1 MDKWKIGKWKIGK
14 WSLDKLNLES
24 FRKWIIPG
32 LLVLVLAAVGTWGYR
47 EYYDRQRLQNRA
59 ESQYQLS
66 FHELSWHVDM
76 ISGQLAQLIV
86 ASSKEQNVLGLA
98 TVWRQ
103 VFAAQANIGGLPL
116 AFVPLSKTEKFLF
129 DAGEVS
135 FALLS
140 RVTQSNAGLADQD
153 AEIIA
158 ELYDR
163 AKLLKN
169 ELASMGA
176 QILNRQLSWT
186 QVEMAALQF
195 NGELEDNTIIN
206 GFQLMEKKM
215 EEYPEINLGDDF
227 AQVKPDVK
235 KVEGNMEISPGKAI
249 EIARNWWFGQEDK
262 HTGKLTYEGV
272 GDVPTYGIEFEPQS
286 QETVPVYVDISKLD
300 GTIIW
305 AMRPKDSIG
314 ANIDLSN
321 GERRGLAFLQ
331 AHGFNNMVLVKVE
344 QQDTMGVYTFVPR
357 QGEVLLYPDQVKVQ
371 VALDNGEITG
381 YEGTPY
387 YMFHKDRA
395 LPVASLS
402 EVQLRKQISPNLN
415 VELIRPALISNYW
428 GKEILAWEVRGSYE
442 EEKFVLFYN
451 AITGS
456 EEEIS
461 RITPTQKFEFD
472 VTA

>member
-1 MDKWKIGKWKIGK
+1 MARFN
-14 WSLDKLNLES
+14 LDKLK
-24 FRKWIIPG
+24 FDRYRKWIIPG
-32 LLVLVLAAVGTWGYR
+32 LLVVALAAVGIWGYR
-47 EYYDRQRLQNRA
+47 EYYDRQKLQNRA

-66 FHELSWHVDM
+66 FHELSWHVEM

-86 ASSKEQNVLGLA
+86 SSSREQNVLGLA

-116 AFVPLSKTEKFLF
+116 AFVPLSKTEKFLA
-129 DAGEVS
+129 DTGEVS

-140 RVTQSNAGLADQD
+140 RVTQSKEGLADQD
-153 AEIIA
+153 VKIIA

-163 AKLLKN
+163 AKVLKN
-169 ELASMGA
+169 ELGGMAA

-186 QVEMAALQF
+186 QVEVAASQS
-195 NGELEDNTIIN
+195 NAELEDNTIVD

-215 EEYPEINLGDDF
+215 EEYPEIDLGGDF
-227 AQVKPDVK
+227 TQVKHDVK
-235 KVEGNMEISPGKAI
+235 KVDGDTEVSPERAI
-249 EIARNWWFGQEDK
+249 EIAQKWWFGEQDK
-262 HTGKLTYEGV
+262 HTGNLAYEGV
-272 GDVPTYGIEFEPQS
+272 GDVPTYGLEFAPLSGEA
-286 QETVPVYVDISKLD
+286 ENTPVYIDVSKLD
-300 GTIIW
+300 GTILW
-305 AMRPKDSIG
+305 AMRPKTITG
-314 ANIDLSN
+314 ANIDLSD

-331 AHGFNNMVLVKVE
+331 ARGFNDMVLVKVE

-357 QGEVLLYPDQVKVQ
+357 QNEVLLYPDQVKVQ
-371 VALDNGEITG
+371 VALDNGEVTG
-381 YEGTPY
+381 YEGTPF

-395 LPVASLS
+395 LPLAALS
-402 EVQLRKQISPNLN
+402 EAQLKKQISPNLK

-428 GKEILAWEVRGSYE
+428 GKEILVWEVRGSYA

-461 RITPTQKFEFD
+461 RITPAQKFEFT
-472 VTA
+472 VSA